1 MGGRGRAVHAAQ
13 PERSAGYPEI
23 GPAPYQP
30 QRLYFTGFSNRMVKV
45 FTWLM
50 RLRGQDPKRAGRNK
64 DIDWTRIGIEPPR
77 LHAHIDYRRYW
88 DAKRTAGAAHASQ
101 GGGMARSRLLPEPLQ
116 RRYMATE
123 TFIRAYPP
131 APDGFR
137 EHDLFA
143 GVVDS

>member
-1 MGGRGRAVHAAQ
+1 
-13 PERSAGYPEI
+13 
-23 GPAPYQP
+23 
-30 QRLYFTGFSNRMVKV
+30 
-45 FTWLM
+45 
-50 RLRGQDPKRAGRNK
+50 
-64 DIDWTRIGIEPPR
+64 
-77 LHAHIDYRRYW
+77 
-88 DAKRTAGAAHASQ
+88 
-101 GGGMARSRLLPEPLQ
+101 MARSRLLPEPLQ

>member
-1 MGGRGRAVHAAQ
+1 MCIRD
-13 PERSAGYPEI
+13 SY
-23 GPAPYQP
+23 Y
-30 QRLYFTGFSNRMVKV
+30 TGFSNRMVKV

-64 DIDWTRIGIEPPR
+64 DIDWTRIGIEPGR

-101 GGGMARSRLLPEPLQ
+101 GGGMARGRLLPERIQ

-123 TFIRAYPP
+123 TFIRCLLYTSV
-131 APDGFR
+131 
-137 EHDLFA
+137 A
-143 GVVDS
+143 GVELVVLAGRVAVDAGVAAVEPADRPTPVAQ